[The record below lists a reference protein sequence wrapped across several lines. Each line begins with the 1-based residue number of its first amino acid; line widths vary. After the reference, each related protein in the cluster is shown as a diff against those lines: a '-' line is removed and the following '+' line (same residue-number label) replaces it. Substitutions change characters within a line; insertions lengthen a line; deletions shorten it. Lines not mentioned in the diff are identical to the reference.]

1 MTDIDSS
8 AAAGPVV
15 GADDRDSDDA
25 DCDQLSSIRS
35 IIGQIVAGDASDSND
50 ENEGDGGAVM
60 ALDPGDLDGMFSDS
74 DGDGD
79 GGGGAVMALDP
90 GDLDGMFSDSDGDGD
105 GDGAVVFGHELR
117 CGTDTCGR
125 LFTQRAMAV
134 SLCADPSQRL
144 YSLDVPIRD
153 SVVRLPAELPQP
165 PASRLRQP
173 TCC

>member
-1 MTDIDSS
+1 MPPRPPHHPRRGARSTQSDWTVTDIDSS

-50 ENEGDGGAVM
+50 ENEGD
-60 ALDPGDLDGMFSDS
+60 
-74 DGDGD
+74 
-79 GGGGAVMALDP
+79 GGAVMALDP